1 MLPPP
6 HLLIWVLE
14 PQRRWHIV
22 NQSLVSFRHSEMKRL
37 EVQAKLAIS
46 GGNKK
51 ERMQSWM
58 SSGKSEKENEESVG
72 SLGLA
77 IIGSFFS
84 SGTTLFC
91 RENLRLCSQESEMR
105 VW

>member
-1 MLPPP
+1 M
-6 HLLIWVLE
+6 
-14 PQRRWHIV
+14 
-22 NQSLVSFRHSEMKRL
+22 NQSLVSFRHSETKRF
-37 EVQAKLAIS
+37 EVQAKFAIS
-46 GGNKK
+46 GGDRK

-72 SLGLA
+72 SLGFA

-91 RENLRLCSQESEMR
+91 RKKLWLCYQESEM
-105 VW
+105 